1 MRYSTMAFGFNSPT
15 PSSASSAR
23 SGLARWIPTRRGG
36 KWHPRRAGQLLVAAC
51 LLLPIALFAMKAL
64 NDRAMVVAKAESDI
78 ENATSIFAQ
87 HAHNNFD
94 IYQLAANVVNEH
106 VRDLSWQEITT
117 SDRVHTML
125 EDVARDY
132 PEIRSLFLID
142 RDGTT
147 RETSLP
153 ADIKLPNFAVRPYF
167 TALQATDKGKR
178 IGPHVPSLLD
188 PSYDLILIAQPRTV
202 TGGSFD
208 GVISVSASPS
218 SFEQVWQAASP
229 GGITAMFYED
239 GTMLSRFPHLPG
251 DIPQFRASAELIDAF
266 RAHNHGIRHGTSRIE
281 HEPTIMAFRK
291 LDGYPIFITHALT
304 THAILR
310 HWYLTLLR
318 DSGVFAIA
326 DVCLVLLAVRVN
338 RRARREEVALANRTD
353 ELARESLQ
361 RIIAEAELEHV
372 LRSTLEQ
379 QEADRSRIARDLHDG
394 LGQNVTTLHFGL
406 DDIWR
411 DADNAHAVRTKAQRL
426 QAVAKEVSHEIG
438 RIAWELRPVA
448 LDDLGLQTALQSL
461 VDTVSVHSGLQFDLH
476 IMLGD
481 RRLGSA
487 KETALYR
494 VVQEGLANIVK
505 HAGATRVGISLTVIA
520 NEVRLIIEDDGNGFD
535 WDESAAPSPYGG
547 GSGLLGMRERMSL
560 VGGTLEVEAAA
571 GQGAAL
577 FIRVPI

>member
-23 SGLARWIPTRRGG
+23 SGLARWIPARRGG

-64 NDRAMVVAKAESDI
+64 NDRAMVLAQAERDI
-78 ENATSIFAQ
+78 ENTTSIFAY
-87 HAHNNFD
+87 HAHNSFD
-94 IYQLAANVVNEH
+94 IYQLAASVVDQR
-106 VRDLSWQEITT
+106 VRDLSWQEIAT
-117 SDRVHTML
+117 SDRVHGNLTDL
-125 EDVARDY
+125 VRDY
-132 PEIRSLFLID
+132 PQIRGLFVID

-147 RETSLP
+147 RATNFPSDL
-153 ADIKLPNFAVRPYF
+153 KLPNFAVRPYF
-167 TALQATDKGKR
+167 TALQAADKR
-178 IGPHVPSLLD
+178 MWSGPRLPSLLD
-188 PSYDLILIAQPRTV
+188 PSYDLIMIARRRTV
-202 TGGSFD
+202 PDGGFD
-208 GVISVSASPS
+208 GVISVSAFPP

-239 GTMLSRFPHLPG
+239 GAMLSRFPQLPR
-251 DIPQFRASAELIDAF
+251 DIPQFRASADMLDAV
-266 RAHNHGIRHGTSRIE
+266 RAHNHGIMHSTSRIA
-281 HEPTIMAFRK
+281 HEPTIVAFRK
-291 LDGYPIFITHALT
+291 LDDYPIFITHALT

-310 HWYLTLLR
+310 PWYLTLLR
-318 DSGVFAIA
+318 DSGLFAIA

-338 RRARREEVALANRTD
+338 RRARREEIALAIRTD
-353 ELARESLQ
+353 ELATESRQ
-361 RIIAEAELEHV
+361 RIIAEAELEQV
-372 LRSTLEQ
+372 LRSTLER

-411 DADNAHAVRTKAQRL
+411 DADNAHAVRTKAKGL
-426 QAVAKEVSHEIG
+426 QAVAKGVSHEIG

-461 VDTVSVHSGLQFDLH
+461 VDTVSAHSGLQFDLH

-481 RRLGSA
+481 RRLSSA
-487 KETALYR
+487 KEIALYR
-494 VVQEGLANIVK
+494 VVQEGLGNIVK

-520 NEVRLIIEDDGNGFD
+520 NEVRLIIEDDGKGFD
-535 WDESAAPSPYGG
+535 WDESAVPSPYGG

-560 VGGTLEVEAAA
+560 VGGTLEIEAAA